1 MFMDW
6 SDYMSKTQI
15 FKELYKQ
22 CKEMDIEDTMEL
34 VLNADSKEEQ
44 DFIELVSDY
53 LLQQKQK
60 EVIAQGKF

>member
-1 MFMDW
+1 MDW
-6 SDYMSKTQI
+6 SDYMSKTEI

>member
-1 MFMDW
+1 
-6 SDYMSKTQI
+6 MSNTEI
-15 FKELYKQ
+15 FKELYKK

-53 LLQQKQK
+53 LLQLKQK

>member
-1 MFMDW
+1 
-6 SDYMSKTQI
+6 MSKTEI

-53 LLQQKQK
+53 LLQLKQK

>member
-1 MFMDW
+1 
-6 SDYMSKTQI
+6 MSKTEI